1 MPVIKSA
8 IKKLR
13 QDKKREKTN
22 SVLEHNLKNTIK
34 KARKNPTEKLLR
46 EVFSLADKASKNHLI
61 HKNKAARIKSSLAKL
76 LSSGR
81 TKKPKKTTTKKI
93 SS

>member
-13 QDKKREKTN
+13 QDKKREKRN
-22 SVLEHNLKNTIK
+22 SVLKNNLKDTVK

-46 EVFSLADKASKNHLI
+46 DVFSLADKASKNHII
-61 HKNKAARIKSSLAKL
+61 HKSKAARIKSSLAKL
-76 LSSGR
+76 L
-81 TKKPKKTTTKKI
+81 PKKKQKTTSK
-93 SS
+93 